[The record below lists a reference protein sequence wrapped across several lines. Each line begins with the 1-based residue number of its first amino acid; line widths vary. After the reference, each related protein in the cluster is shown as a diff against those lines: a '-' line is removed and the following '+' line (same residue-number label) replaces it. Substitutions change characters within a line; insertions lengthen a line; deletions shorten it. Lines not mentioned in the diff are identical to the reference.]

1 MKKILL
7 ILTLSFTFLSCSKDE
22 AQVDD
27 QTIIGNWVDVNGDK
41 WVYLNLKSN
50 GNFEFSICSSRNED
64 NECLA
69 TGKYIYSNKSLALK
83 AGYKDFVFDVDLISS
98 NELTITD
105 TDNYFKTISYK
116 RK

>member
-1 MKKILL
+1 MKKLIL
-7 ILTLSFTFLSCSKDE
+7 ILTLSLSIVSCSKED

-27 QTIIGNWVDVNGDK
+27 NNIIGNWVDVNGDK

-50 GNFEFSICSSRNED
+50 GNFEFSTCSSRNED

-69 TGKYIYSNKSLALK
+69 TGKYIYSNNSLTLK
-83 AGYKDFVFDVDLISS
+83 AGYKDFVFDVDLSTS
-98 NELTITD
+98 NTLTITD